1 MGWTALTGVLARDA
15 AGTCY
20 NIEIQVRRYD
30 AWGRRGLYYLT
41 RVLVQQL
48 GAGEDYEE
56 LGTVVGIHLLDFDL
70 FEDGAAQQNQA
81 LWRFEMRDATQPEV
95 TLGNVLQLN
104 LIELKKAD
112 RLGLTAGPL
121 CAWVTFFEHWR
132 EEAIMAQ
139 VEHPPIQEAMNRVR
153 ALSADE
159 QARRLAFV
167 RERALHDEVT
177 LLNEAQRRG
186 EQIGLEKGQQIGL
199 EKGRREA
206 ARQTA
211 RSLIQLGVLGDEQ
224 IAQVTGLSLEQV
236 EALRAGD
243 RR

>member
-1 MGWTALTGVLARDA
+1 MTDQT
-15 AGTCY
+15 
-20 NIEIQVRRYD
+20 
-30 AWGRRGLYYLT
+30 
-41 RVLVQQL
+41 
-48 GAGEDYEE
+48 
-56 LGTVVGIHLLDFDL
+56 LLDPKNDY
-70 FEDGAAQQNQA
+70 
-81 LWRFEMRDATQPEV
+81 V
-95 TLGNVLQLN
+95 

-121 CAWVTFFEHWR
+121 GAWVTFFEHWS

-139 VEHPPIQEAMNRVR
+139 VEHPPIREAMSRVR

-159 QARRLAFV
+159 QARRLEFV

-186 EQIGLEKGQQIGL
+186 EQIGL

-243 RR
+243 RD